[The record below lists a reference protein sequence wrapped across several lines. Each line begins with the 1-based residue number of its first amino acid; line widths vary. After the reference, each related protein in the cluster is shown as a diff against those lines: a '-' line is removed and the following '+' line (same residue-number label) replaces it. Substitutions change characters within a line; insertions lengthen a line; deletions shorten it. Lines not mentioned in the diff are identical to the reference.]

1 MTAGRIQ
8 ARLEALQ
15 ETGRKALIPYI
26 VAGDPTPETTVPAMH
41 ALVAAGADILE
52 LGMPFS
58 DPFADGPVNQRG
70 AERAIAGGTT
80 LGGVLDAV
88 QAFRVDDADTPVV
101 LMGYLN
107 PVMAMGESA
116 FCERAHEAG
125 VDGLLLVDM
134 PPEAEGA
141 LVQRARDLGMDL
153 IYLAAPTTTDARMR
167 AIGEA
172 TSGYLYYVSLKG
184 VTGSSELNAADVSE
198 KVEAMRAHVQVPI
211 CVGFGIRTPEHAAEI
226 SKAADGV
233 IVGSVL
239 VSAAEAHANQPEA
252 VPEALRQV
260 LAPMREAMDHV
271 QAGLKS

>member
-8 ARLEALQ
+8 ARMDALQ
-15 ETGRKALIPYI
+15 QIGRKALIPYI

-41 ALVAAGADILE
+41 ALVAGGADILE

-88 QAFRVDDADTPVV
+88 RAFRADDADTPVV

-107 PVMAMGESA
+107 PVMAMGERV

-134 PPEAEGA
+134 PPEEDGV
-141 LVQRARDLGMDL
+141 LVRRARELEMDL
-153 IYLAAPTTTDARMR
+153 IYLAAPTTTDVRMR

-184 VTGSSELNAADVSE
+184 VTGSSELNAGDVSR
-198 KVEAMRAHVQVPI
+198 KVDAMRAHVQVPI
-211 CVGFGIRTPEHAAEI
+211 CVGFGIRTAEQAAEI

-260 LAPMREAMDHV
+260 LAPMRAAMDDV
-271 QAGLKS
+271 QAGLTS

>member
-1 MTAGRIQ
+1 MTVGRIQ
-8 ARLEALQ
+8 ARLDALQ
-15 ETGRKALIPYI
+15 QHGRKALIPYI
-26 VAGDPTPETTVPAMH
+26 VAGDPTPDTTVPAMH
-41 ALVAAGADILE
+41 ALVAAGADIVE

-80 LGGVLDAV
+80 LTTVLEAV
-88 QAFRVDDADTPVV
+88 RAFRADDAETPVV

-107 PVMAMGESA
+107 PVMAMGEQT
-116 FCERAHEAG
+116 FCEHAHDAG

-141 LVQRARDLGMDL
+141 LVRGARDLGLDL
-153 IYLAAPTTTDARMR
+153 IYLAAPTTTETRMR

-239 VSAAEAHANQPEA
+239 VSAMEAHANQPA
-252 VPEALRQV
+252 AIPEQLHQV
-260 LAPMREAMDHV
+260 LAPMREAMDQV
-271 QAGLKS
+271 QAGLHS